1 LPRVVVSG
9 RAENDLNNLAEATRN
24 AVAEAITRLAADPEA
39 AGKKLLGRL
48 AGLWV
53 CRIGTYRLLYR
64 IEGKTPSQR
73 VIVLAIR
80 HRSVAYSDRRRR
92 R

>member
-1 LPRVVVSG
+1 MPRVVVSR
-9 RAENDLNNLAEATRN
+9 RAEIDLNNLAEMTRN

-39 AGKKLLGRL
+39 AGKKLRGHL

-53 CRIGTYRLLYR
+53 CRIGTYRVLYR
-64 IEGKTPSQR
+64 IEATTPSQR

-80 HRSVAYSDRRRR
+80 HRPVAHPRRGQRR
-92 R
+92 

>member
-1 LPRVVVSG
+1 MPRVVVSG
-9 RAENDLNNLAEATRN
+9 RAEKDLNNLAEATRS
-24 AVAEAITRLAADPEA
+24 AVAEAITRLAADPEV
-39 AGKKLLGRL
+39 AGKKLRGHL

-64 IEGKTPSQR
+64 IEGKTQSQR

-80 HRSVAYSDRRRR
+80 HRSVAYPPRGRRR
-92 R
+92 

>member
-9 RAENDLNNLAEATRN
+9 RAEKDLNNLVEATRN

-39 AGKKLLGRL
+39 AGKKLRGRL

-64 IEGKTPSQR
+64 IEGKTSQR

-80 HRSVAYSDRRRR
+80 HRSIAYPRRERRR
-92 R
+92 